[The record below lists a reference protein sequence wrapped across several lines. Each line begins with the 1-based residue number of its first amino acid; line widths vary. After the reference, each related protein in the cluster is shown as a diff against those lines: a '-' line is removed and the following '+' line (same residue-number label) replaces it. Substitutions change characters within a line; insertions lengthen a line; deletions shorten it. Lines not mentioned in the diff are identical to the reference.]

1 MMLVEMNN
9 EQKDVKKQKW
19 FDEIMK
25 NELKKKISLQ
35 KRKRKIICKEKE
47 DDL

>member
-25 NELKKKISLQ
+25 NELKKKNQSVEEKKENYLQ
-35 KRKRKIICKEKE
+35 RKGR
-47 DDL
+47 